1 MINSSND
8 SSSNADP
15 LQGTWEDLFYERV
28 EYDCP
33 YTRVK
38 ERTTILIYLHIKLY
52 KTHFIAVIQENIF
65 ITIQFMIKYKTLIRV
80 QEKL

>member
-28 EYDCP
+28 EYDP
-33 YTRVK
+33 
-38 ERTTILIYLHIKLY
+38 LY
-52 KTHFIAVIQENIF
+52 KSKKKNNNINLF
-65 ITIQFMIKYKTLIRV
+65 TY
-80 QEKL
+80 

>member
-52 KTHFIAVIQENIF
+52 KTHFIAVI
-65 ITIQFMIKYKTLIRV
+65 
-80 QEKL
+80 